1 MTTTNQDE
9 LRGVVG
15 SHLPQGK
22 KKTKTNK
29 PKSNCILQI
38 PAPIFSTTWLKCQAH
53 TLESFCKRQIQ
64 SFVWN
69 NASSGVLK

>member
-1 MTTTNQDE
+1 MTTTNQDG
-9 LRGVVG
+9 LREFVG
-15 SHLPQGK
+15 SHLPQG

-38 PAPIFSTTWLKCQAH
+38 SAPVFLTTWLKFQVH
-53 TLESFCKRQIQ
+53 MLESFGNRQIQ

-69 NASSGVLK
+69 NASSGVFK